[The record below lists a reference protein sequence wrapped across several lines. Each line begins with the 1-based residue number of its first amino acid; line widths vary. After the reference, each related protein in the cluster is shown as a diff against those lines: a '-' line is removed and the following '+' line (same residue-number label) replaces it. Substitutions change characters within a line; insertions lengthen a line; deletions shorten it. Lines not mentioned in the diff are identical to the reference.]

1 MTRWG
6 GKISTCKG
14 AFCTSS
20 FLVMCT
26 DLVKKQLD
34 FVGLVFFCFFFGRF
48 CEMRA
53 RPLFERLEGLG
64 LLGRKES
71 LSKWIKYHRMT
82 PKIKNFWLTSDLMFR
97 YECCL
102 WQMSCIWQCQ
112 SKQIVSIQQI
122 QYLLRMSLIKPFSV
136 STIMCEKSPV
146 IELKTKL
153 FSLFSEFFPAFSYC
167 FDQFFRIFVIKDIIS
182 KVLSIPHCSVNC
194 LNSFE
199 GFKFQYSSIVRH
211 NWLVCLNSF
220 FSKYDSFLSRKVALY
235 LENSAHRF
243 FSGFVNPGLHMV
255 IKYCGKKW

>member
-1 MTRWG
+1 MRRKDKHLQGCLLHIFFPGDVHW
-6 GKISTCKG
+6 SCKKAVG
-14 AFCTSS
+14 FCGLV
-20 FLVMCT
+20 FLVFFV
-26 DLVKKQLD
+26 LV
-34 FVGLVFFCFFFGRF
+34 FLVFFCSCFFVFFLFLFF
-48 CEMRA
+48 CVFCVFVFFWFCDMRA

-153 FSLFSEFFPAFSYC
+153 FSLSSEFFPAFSYC
-167 FDQFFRIFVIKDIIS
+167 FDQFFRIFVIKDIYFKSFVHTTLLSELFKQLRRVQIS
-182 KVLSIPHCSVNC
+182 IQFHCQTQLTCVL
-194 LNSFE
+194 
-199 GFKFQYSSIVRH
+199 KF
-211 NWLVCLNSF
+211 
-220 FSKYDSFLSRKVALY
+220 FLQ
-235 LENSAHRF
+235 
-243 FSGFVNPGLHMV
+243 
-255 IKYCGKKW
+255 